1 MFNIIGLARCTEVRV
16 ENLYSVALIQY
27 KSIFIVVVGLLLCT
41 SHLHCPWA
49 ILFNIH
55 TPLLTRFSEGG
66 LKF

>member
-27 KSIFIVVVGLLLCT
+27 KSIFILVVGLLLCT

-49 ILFNIH
+49 IPFNIH